1 MGVISYELLN
11 YFYFIFLSGTIILL
25 FFNILAFTNAK
36 GLKMQNNNINK
47 FLLLINLIIYS
58 FICYFFYSKIKNIIE
73 ENNRNKNKNKK
84 TLLEMPSIRQV

>member
-1 MGVISYELLN
+1 MSYELLN

-25 FFNILAFTNAK
+25 LFNILAFTNAK
-36 GLKMQNNNINK
+36 GLKMHNNNNINK
-47 FLLLINLIIYS
+47 FLLLINLLIYS
-58 FICYFFYSKIKNIIE
+58 FICYFFHSKIKNNIE

>member
-1 MGVISYELLN
+1 
-11 YFYFIFLSGTIILL
+11 
-25 FFNILAFTNAK
+25 
-36 GLKMQNNNINK
+36 MQNNNINK

>member
-1 MGVISYELLN
+1 MSYELLN
-11 YFYFIFLSGTIILL
+11 YFYFIFLSRTIILL
-25 FFNILAFTNAK
+25 LFNILAFTNAK
-36 GLKMQNNNINK
+36 GLKMHNNNNINK

>member
-1 MGVISYELLN
+1 MSYELLN

-47 FLLLINLIIYS
+47 FLLLINLLIYS
-58 FICYFFYSKIKNIIE
+58 FICYFFHSKIKNIIE